1 MILHRFD
8 SINHSSNRAGQKKG
22 FLHLIVPKSRFRL
35 GEGSQEALSLYTFG
49 THTAKHYFCS
59 TCGIGSFYI
68 PRSSASSPP
77 PPLAHRP
84 SHLIISSVCVCVRWC
99 VCVCVRVRSRWLW
112 HVQTLMATRSMHGVW
127 TRAR

>member
-1 MILHRFD
+1 MDCAEGKMVVHKGGCHCGKVRFEID
-8 SINHSSNRAGQKKG
+8 APERKG

-68 PRSSASSPP
+68 PRSNPDGYSVNARCLDEGTVKEMRVIPFDGVNWENAAA
-77 PPLAHRP
+77 LAHK
-84 SHLIISSVCVCVRWC
+84 SKE
-99 VCVCVRVRSRWLW
+99 
-112 HVQTLMATRSMHGVW
+112 
-127 TRAR
+127 